1 MNLSD
6 PAYRAGFLVL
16 VGCILSVPVGN
27 VGKFLENLGGHPVWL
42 FRNLLIIS
50 YPPPNIKRFQHFSS
64 VVL

>member
-16 VGCILSVPVGN
+16 VGCILSVLVGN